1 MQPPP
6 PGSAALRCSPVP
18 GPIPL
23 PGPDST
29 HTCWGCFA
37 ASPCP
42 VPWGG
47 CAGATAFSRSSGR
60 SLFWAPQVSLRWRQ
74 APPAPP
80 GEGGGAPSAW
90 QREQSKEQ
98 FRASLGGRAT
108 HMSQKQVGCPPGED
122 AVDWCLYQLNGTAQ
136 FEVSEAG
143 NVALWVP
150 LVERL
155 RQIKK
160 RRKKMENDL
169 FQEIHPTF
177 QICSRA
183 TAISLPPHPEREYTQ
198 SQPHIH

>member
-136 FEVSEAG
+136 FEVSEDEG
-143 NVALWVP
+143 NPAVM
-150 LVERL
+150 
-155 RQIKK
+155 
-160 RRKKMENDL
+160 MEK
-169 FQEIHPTF
+169 E
-177 QICSRA
+177 A
-183 TAISLPPHPEREYTQ
+183 T
-198 SQPHIH
+198 